1 MIHRAMLVDQ
11 CVYKTS
17 AQCPC
22 PHFLVGN
29 PQLIATSEMTVE
41 STNQLPLWINVHW
54 SPIHPSMVR
63 GRTHGGPGIRY
74 GDRTRDGND
83 WGIQH
88 SFYIY
93 WTPSFSCISKPCWS
107 PSCKW
112 NLKWSCFGAC
122 PSSSGGHFFQPQHR
136 HGKACS
142 ASGQRCRLIRCV
154 WVGRWVSLFPRC
166 DSLTE
171 TSMFSTQKIDGWD
184 LQLFPFGAISAY
196 FQWLRC

>member
-83 WGIQH
+83 WGLQH

-112 NLKWSCFGAC
+112 NLKWSCFGPC
-122 PSSSGGHFFQPQHR
+122 PSSSGGSLLSKFYHPNSNCFPSSSHNIAMGKRAVQVAKGAGWSVAFGWVEGVFFVC
-136 HGKACS
+136 K
-142 ASGQRCRLIRCV
+142 V
-154 WVGRWVSLFPRC
+154 W
-166 DSLTE
+166 
-171 TSMFSTQKIDGWD
+171 
-184 LQLFPFGAISAY
+184 
-196 FQWLRC
+196 